1 MWWVGTK
8 KKYQIKEKFSI
19 YPIRS
24 HYFERIQNVGF
35 SFEIIKKLKFSVD
48 FQKFSVK
55 NTKILRKIWTF
66 TVNSNELK
74 MSDFHWQNPKMSE
87 IVVSYRFS
95 DIFWSKTQEFSK
107 FFRSQQVVST
117 NHVISRVIDVEHFFV
132 VSLKILIFE
141 NSIRLN

>member
-95 DIFWSKTQEFSK
+95 DIFWSKNT
-107 FFRSQQVVST
+107 R
-117 NHVISRVIDVEHFFV
+117 
-132 VSLKILIFE
+132 IFE
-141 NSIRLN
+141 IFQKSAGRFDKSRDFSSDRCWTFFCCFVKNSNFWKFY